1 MFLVKGMM
9 IHDGNMSYEKFVQK
23 YLRYQH
29 PQNNYKDSIA
39 SGLMSLGWEINMS
52 PAIETVTDDLELKWK
67 NIWYNAERRL
77 VELLLLETSK
87 LVSKIETNIENKIRN
102 LHPNGLEKPGCHC
115 MKNFSPLRTL

>member
-9 IHDGNMSYEKFVQK
+9 IHDGNMSYEKFVLK

-52 PAIETVTDDLELKWK
+52 SAI
-67 NIWYNAERRL
+67 NSNR
-77 VELLLLETSK
+77 
-87 LVSKIETNIENKIRN
+87 
-102 LHPNGLEKPGCHC
+102 
-115 MKNFSPLRTL
+115 